1 VPVTVCWAVKGGS
14 GATVIAA
21 ALALGRRTDSLLVD
35 LDGELPALL
44 GVPEPSGQG
53 VADWLASDAPPAALG
68 RLTVDVTRTTRLIPR
83 GTAAIGDDVHRW
95 HDLLGWA
102 AAQGSVVIDSGTG
115 RPPPELLQGEG
126 VRSLLVTRNCYLA
139 LRRASTADCRPDGI
153 VLVTEPGRQLRKRD
167 VEHACGA
174 PVVASVTL
182 DPAISRMVDA
192 GLLATRLPRTFAK
205 ELRGA
210 A

>member
-14 GATVIAA
+14 GATLIAA
-21 ALALGRRTDSLLVD
+21 TLALGCPTDSLLVD

-44 GVPEPSGQG
+44 GVPEPGGQG
-53 VADWLASDAPPAALG
+53 VADWLLSDAPPAALE
-68 RLTVDVTRTTRLIPR
+68 RLTIDVARTTRLIPR
-83 GTAAIGDDVHRW
+83 GTATAGGDVHRW
-95 HDLLGWA
+95 QGLLGWMA
-102 AAQGSVVIDSGTG
+102 TQGSVVIDAGTG
-115 RPPPELLQGEG
+115 PPPLALQGG
-126 VRSLLVTRNCYLA
+126 GIRSLLVTRNCYLA
-139 LRRASTADCRPDGI
+139 LRRASSSDCRPDGI
-153 VLVTEPGRQLRKRD
+153 VLVTEPGRQLRRRD

-174 PVVASVTL
+174 PVVASVGL

-192 GLLATRLPRTFAK
+192 GLLTARLPRAFAR

>member
-14 GATVIAA
+14 GATLIAA
-21 ALALGRRTDSLLVD
+21 TLALCCRTDSLLVD

-44 GVPEPSGQG
+44 GVPEPDGQG
-53 VADWLASDAPPAALG
+53 VGDWLASDAPPAALD
-68 RLTVDVTRTTRLIPR
+68 RLTIEVARTTRLIPR
-83 GTAAIGDDVHRW
+83 GTAVIDGQGRRW
-95 HDLLGWA
+95 RDLLGWLA
-102 AAQGSVVIDSGTG
+102 TQGSVVIDAGTG
-115 RPPPELLQGEG
+115 PPPDALQGDG

-139 LRRASTADCRPDGI
+139 LRRASAAGCRPDCV

-174 PVVASVTL
+174 PVVASVSL
-182 DPAISRMVDA
+182 DPAISRMVDS
-192 GLLATRLPRTFAK
+192 GLLAARLPRTFAR